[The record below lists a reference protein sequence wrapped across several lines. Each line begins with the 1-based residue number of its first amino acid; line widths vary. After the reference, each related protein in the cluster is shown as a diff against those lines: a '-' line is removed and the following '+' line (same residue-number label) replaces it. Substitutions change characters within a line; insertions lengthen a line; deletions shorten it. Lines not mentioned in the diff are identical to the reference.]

1 MGSYEAPQ
9 YFPTIERNFARS
21 HEVWRSEWEV
31 PIECLRKGL
40 MEGVRLDVYFP
51 GFPTLKHIPHKA
63 RLAKEAVKVFEQA
76 SRGENMMLTIEDQG
90 NPDAQEVA
98 NELLGQEIWVA
109 WPHMIEAM
117 VSSVQTETHTYT
129 RTKDGRTHVDRTEKE
144 EFRKNAHVICEQYKT
159 RYGIIVG
166 DTRILLQAN
175 VIR

>member
-1 MGSYEAPQ
+1 
-9 YFPTIERNFARS
+9 
-21 HEVWRSEWEV
+21 
-31 PIECLRKGL
+31 

-90 NPDAQEVA
+90 SPDAQEVA

-144 EFRKNAHVICEQYKT
+144 DFRKNAHVIGEQYKT

-166 DTRILLQAN
+166 DTRILIQAN